1 MVYQNH
7 DNHGW
12 VTTSYNG
19 WPNLN
24 LQAIEQEFGDPEA
37 WKEWILSHFDEEE
50 KEDVSAT
57 IDAYLSRQVAP
68 AQLLQEQENGIPQ
81 QFGDPEAWEQ
91 WVGGHFSHDDPRNAE
106 EAA

>member
-68 AQLLQEQENGIPQ
+68 AQVL
-81 QFGDPEAWEQ
+81 
-91 WVGGHFSHDDPRNAE
+91 
-106 EAA
+106 

>member
-50 KEDVSAT
+50 REDV
-57 IDAYLSRQVAP
+57 
-68 AQLLQEQENGIPQ
+68 
-81 QFGDPEAWEQ
+81 
-91 WVGGHFSHDDPRNAE
+91 
-106 EAA
+106 